1 MHLRRDS
8 GQVTILVAI
17 SMPVFCGFLGLAL
30 DVGSFYTSRQRMQ
43 SAADASARAAILELK
58 RGSPETMLAAA
69 TAAADANGF
78 SSGLDMNFPPES
90 GPNVGNTNFVEVI
103 IDGDVPTVFARMLIP
118 ETSAQVR
125 ARAVAGLSAI
135 PPAGIYVLNRTE
147 PRALEVGTESSVT
160 SGLGVWVSSSH
171 HLGLSVTGASS
182 LTAPAIGV
190 TGGFEGAGYSE
201 APLTG
206 MIPDAD
212 PLAHLP
218 APASGG
224 ACNFVNTKVQFATET
239 LNPGVYCRGIIV
251 STNGRVTLRPG
262 VYVLRGTGLD
272 VNNNAFLAGT
282 GVTIYNTGDA
292 TFPAGP
298 VLVRGNA
305 TMQVSAPTSGSLAGV
320 AIFFDRALPLHTA
333 NMQVSTSGDTTIEGA
348 VYAPTQRVELLAGTT
363 LTQSSPWML
372 MVADMVRVLARSQLR
387 VPADFA
393 NSDVPSPIRTAVTV
407 E

>member
-1 MHLRRDS
+1 MPLRRES

-58 RGSPETMLAAA
+58 RGSPDTMLAAA

-78 SSGLDMNFPPES
+78 DSGVDMNFPPES
-90 GPNVGNTNFVEVI
+90 GPNAGNTNFVEVI
-103 IDGDVPTVFARMLIP
+103 IDGDVPTMFARMLIP
-118 ETSAQVR
+118 AASAEVR
-125 ARAVAGLSAI
+125 ARAVAGLAAV
-135 PPAGIYVLNRTE
+135 PPAGIYVLNPTE

-160 SGLGVWVSSSH
+160 SGLGVWVSSNH
-171 HLGLSVTGASS
+171 LLGLSVTGASS
-182 LTAPAIGV
+182 ITAPAIGV
-190 TGGFEGAGYSE
+190 TGGFEGEGYSKQ
-201 APLTG
+201 PLTG

-212 PLAHLP
+212 PLAHVP
-218 APASGG
+218 APAVG
-224 ACNFVNTKVQFATET
+224 ACNFVNMKVQFATTT
-239 LNPGVYCRGIIV
+239 LDPGVYCRGIVV

-262 VYVLRGTGLD
+262 VYVLKGTGLD
-272 VNNNAFLAGT
+272 VNNNAFLEGT

-305 TMQVSAPTSGSLAGV
+305 TMQISAPTSGSLAGV
-320 AIFFDRALPLHTA
+320 AVFFDRALPLHTA
-333 NMQVSTSGDTTIEGA
+333 NMQVSTSGDTSIEGA

-363 LTQSSPWML
+363 LTQASPWML
-372 MVADMVRVLARSQLR
+372 MVADMVRVLARSHLR
-387 VPADFA
+387 VPADFV